1 MIIALIIF
9 LYNFY
14 VKDLLP
20 FHVYIEKTMKR
31 VNNLQFTKVLSYCFV
46 ATATPDIIVNDSAI
60 FFQETGFIMKTN
72 KIFSKLK

>member
-1 MIIALIIF
+1 
-9 LYNFY
+9 
-14 VKDLLP
+14 
-20 FHVYIEKTMKR
+20 MKR

-46 ATATPDIIVNDSAI
+46 ATSTPDIIVNDSAI